1 MSPYDLDKYQ
11 NFAEEQL
18 GNWRQIDAL
27 IQKLNSSETLDPKA
41 VIAEIAKLKQTT
53 EHSMHRAEKNL
64 QDLQHISRPVTRV
77 GQPENSEKRRPVKPT
92 SPDNHTN
99 PQLRLEI
106 EKIRADSLRETEKM
120 GLGSHRSNPE
130 DSACGGKTPSQSS
143 INIIRRTTEKWLDP
157 RPEKLEEQKAA
168 LAKAII
174 SDKEGRNKWNEFK
187 LNSLRNSIVS
197 VSSNE
202 NNNPLH
208 SPKQGLPVPGKQQA
222 SSRFEGSDG
231 NSVTSIRSRGLK
243 VDDNVILQLSTPVRV
258 HRVGEEKAVAGPQPQ
273 QPLPEKKT
281 SCPELPF
288 DSARNEGDPGE
299 TNSGRQGSLSS
310 QLKLQLRN
318 LSECLSKDR
327 AIAAESKGQDIDW
340 VQDLSAD
347 VPSAEKLDEASVM
360 PVENESVYSPDTI
373 SHKISEYSERKL
385 GFKPARLSNFEGLTI
400 EIETPDPEPSHSALL
415 EKIKSP
421 PELSLRQLGSP
432 KEIGKKIARE
442 MSMKAAEF
450 NAELITSEVMT
461 LLFDE
466 LMMDG
471 FVLRELFKL
480 QMESTPR
487 GIKTNIRAVKRY
499 LAKLCEYIKGSL
511 PLTQTPSRLT
521 S

>member
-1 MSPYDLDKYQ
+1 M
-11 NFAEEQL
+11 EQL
-18 GNWRQIDAL
+18 ERKERTDPSSVLAQI
-27 IQKLNSSETLDPKA
+27 NR
-41 VIAEIAKLKQTT
+41 LK
-53 EHSMHRAEKNL
+53 
-64 QDLQHISRPVTRV
+64 
-77 GQPENSEKRRPVKPT
+77 
-92 SPDNHTN
+92 
-99 PQLRLEI
+99 
-106 EKIRADSLRETEKM
+106 RETELSLMEAEKK
-120 GLGSHRSNPE
+120 L
-130 DSACGGKTPSQSS
+130 SS
-143 INIIRRTTEKWLDP
+143 IRQAAPVAAEMGRPDSRAGSRPTEPEPGQTADRRGSQLRKELLKKRESLDQGLADLEKKSGNPSNRDP
-157 RPEKLEEQKAA
+157 QRSIGSSFRKKSQNLNLKLKSNSNEEWVSLGIEQLEDQKAA
-168 LAKAII
+168 LARTIFN
-174 SDKEGRNKWNEFK
+174 DRQEPNKWNEFK

-471 FVLRELFKL
+471 FVLRELFKQ

>member
-1 MSPYDLDKYQ
+1 M
-11 NFAEEQL
+11 EQL
-18 GNWRQIDAL
+18 ERKERTDPSSVLAQI
-27 IQKLNSSETLDPKA
+27 NR
-41 VIAEIAKLKQTT
+41 LK
-53 EHSMHRAEKNL
+53 
-64 QDLQHISRPVTRV
+64 
-77 GQPENSEKRRPVKPT
+77 
-92 SPDNHTN
+92 
-99 PQLRLEI
+99 
-106 EKIRADSLRETEKM
+106 RETELSLMEAEKK
-120 GLGSHRSNPE
+120 L
-130 DSACGGKTPSQSS
+130 SS
-143 INIIRRTTEKWLDP
+143 IRQAAPVAAEMGRPDSRAGSRPTEPEPGQTADRRGSQLRKELLKKRESLDQGLADLEKKSGNPSNRDP
-157 RPEKLEEQKAA
+157 QRSIGSSFRKKSQNLNLKLKSNSNEEWVSLGIEQLEDQKAA
-168 LAKAII
+168 LARTIFN
-174 SDKEGRNKWNEFK
+174 DRQEPNKWNEFK

-208 SPKQGLPVPGKQQA
+208 SPKQGLPMPGKQQA

-231 NSVTSIRSRGLK
+231 KSVTSIRSRGLK

-327 AIAAESKGQDIDW
+327 AIAAESKGRDIDW

-511 PLTQTPSRLT
+511 PLTQTRSRLT